1 MVGGVSP
8 IRYIGLEH
16 RLPTPSEV
24 IVVWVFR
31 LIVLVVVVAG
41 LVIVVADN
49 KDQTVDLNFF
59 NYEYLDTPL
68 MYVVAGFF
76 FLGFLMALAVMTMR
90 EWKHRREIGRL
101 KRQIRNLERELA
113 DLRTLPLQELSGQ
126 TAAKGD

>member
-1 MVGGVSP
+1 M
-8 IRYIGLEH
+8 
-16 RLPTPSEV
+16 
-24 IVVWVFR
+24 WVFR

-49 KDQTVDLNFF
+49 KDQTVDLHFF

-68 MYVVAGFF
+68 MYVAAGFF
-76 FLGFLMALAVMTMR
+76 FLGFLMALVGMTMR

-101 KRQIRNLERELA
+101 KRQVRNLEKELA

-126 TAAKGD
+126 TATKGD